1 MIGNSLLNT
10 VSGAVLINLLLTGST
25 MSLNSEWI
33 VPFFFFFFFLPL
45 PPLVDLLT
53 LGLPVRFSG
62 EFALHSVTK
71 WIAPLAKGFA

>member
-33 VPFFFFFFFLPL
+33 VPFFFFFFSPA
-45 PPLVDLLT
+45 PS
-53 LGLPVRFSG
+53 SG
-62 EFALHSVTK
+62 
-71 WIAPLAKGFA
+71 